1 MNIVG
6 MIAVPVLERWIS
18 ATMGAMT
25 GDELRRLRWSLG
37 FRQRD
42 FAKLLGV
49 QRHALSCQERGVLPV
64 HDQIALLI
72 QLLTAKSPSPSPTA
86 NAS

>member
-6 MIAVPVLERWIS
+6 MIAVSVLERWIS

-37 FRQRD
+37 FRRRD

-64 HDQIALLI
+64 HEIALLI

>member
-37 FRQRD
+37 FASEISPNFSGCNATRSVVRN
-42 FAKLLGV
+42 A
-49 QRHALSCQERGVLPV
+49 EVLPV